1 MYFKEFILAC
11 FIVFAFAC
19 TSNVDPIVMAD
30 AEPIMLKANQQKRV
44 AQDNAFA
51 FELLKQTNKA
61 NDKVNIMVS
70 PLSVSIALGMTRNG
84 AVSETLEGI
93 EKALFLSGLTDDEIN
108 EYYQIM
114 QQSLPKVDPSTQLNI
129 ANSIWYREGF
139 EVKSDFLN
147 INKKYFDATVRQLD
161 FSKPGAKDSINNW
174 CAKKTDGLID
184 NILDNIPGDAV
195 MYLVNAVYFK
205 GIWTKKFDKKNTAER
220 NFLALDKKNVQVPIM
235 YAKDTFA
242 CANTTLA
249 DVVELNYGNKAFSM
263 ILMLP
268 NAQSD
273 ANELVAALNTDIYSQ
288 ILAQL
293 QTEEVELYL
302 PRLAF
307 KTKLLLNDPLKTMGM
322 EKAFE
327 DRNEF
332 SRITDHSIFVS
343 RVLHDTF
350 IELNEEGTRA
360 AAATVVEMREKAM
373 LNKVFN
379 FNRPFV
385 FLIRE
390 KSTGVIVF
398 AGKVG
403 NPADQ

>member
-30 AEPIMLKANQQKRV
+30 AEPILLKANQQKRV

-114 QQSLPKVDPSTQLNI
+114 QQSLPKVDPTTQLNI

-220 NFLALDKKNVQVPIM
+220 NFLALDKKNVQVPTM

-403 NPADQ
+403 NPANQ

>member
-30 AEPIMLKANQQKRV
+30 AEPILLKANQQKRV

-114 QQSLPKVDPSTQLNI
+114 QQSLPKVDPLTQLNI

-174 CAKKTDGLID
+174 CAQKTDGLID

-205 GIWTKKFDKKNTAER
+205 GVWSKKFDKKNTANR
-220 NFLALDKKNVQVPIM
+220 NFTSVDKLNLQVPTM

-242 CANTTLA
+242 CAFTQWA

-273 ANELVAALNTDIYSQ
+273 ANELVAALNTDVFSQ
-288 ILAQL
+288 ILAQM

-403 NPADQ
+403 NPANQ

>member
-1 MYFKEFILAC
+1 M
-11 FIVFAFAC
+11 
-19 TSNVDPIVMAD
+19 
-30 AEPIMLKANQQKRV
+30 
-44 AQDNAFA
+44 
-51 FELLKQTNKA
+51 
-61 NDKVNIMVS
+61 
-70 PLSVSIALGMTRNG
+70 
-84 AVSETLEGI
+84 
-93 EKALFLSGLTDDEIN
+93 
-108 EYYQIM
+108 
-114 QQSLPKVDPSTQLNI
+114 
-129 ANSIWYREGF
+129 
-139 EVKSDFLN
+139 
-147 INKKYFDATVRQLD
+147 
-161 FSKPGAKDSINNW
+161 
-174 CAKKTDGLID
+174 
-184 NILDNIPGDAV
+184 
-195 MYLVNAVYFK
+195 
-205 GIWTKKFDKKNTAER
+205 
-220 NFLALDKKNVQVPIM
+220 PIM

>member
-1 MYFKEFILAC
+1 MIFKKFIFVALIAFAC
-11 FIVFAFAC
+11 AC
-19 TSNVDPIVMAD
+19 TSNIDPIAITD

-61 NDKVNIMVS
+61 NDKVNLMVS

-84 AVSETLEGI
+84 AVDETLTGI
-93 EKALFLSGLTDDEIN
+93 EKALFFSGLTDDEIN
-108 EYYQIM
+108 EYYQTM
-114 QQSLPKVDPSTQLNI
+114 LQSLPKVDPSTQLNI
-129 ANSIWYREGF
+129 ANSIWYRDDF
-139 EVKSDFLN
+139 LVKTDFLN
-147 INKKYFDATVRQLD
+147 TNKKYFDATVRKLN
-161 FSKPGAKDSINNW
+161 FASPGAKDSINNW
-174 CAKKTDGLID
+174 CARKTDGLID

-205 GIWTKKFDKKNTAER
+205 GMWSKKFDKKNTANRSFASVNKLNLE
-220 NFLALDKKNVQVPIM
+220 VPTM
-235 YAKDTFA
+235 YTKDTFA
-242 CANTTLA
+242 CAFTQWA

-268 NAQSD
+268 KAQSN
-273 ANELVAALNTDIYSQ
+273 ANELIAALNNDIYTQMLS
-288 ILAQL
+288 QL
-293 QTEEVELYL
+293 QTQEIELFL
-302 PRLAF
+302 PRLEF

-343 RVLHDTF
+343 RVLHDTY

-373 LNKVFN
+373 INNVFN

-398 AGKVG
+398 TGKVG
-403 NPADQ
+403 NPGEK